1 MPKRSNGQV
10 TKRCVI
16 DFTDGISMEFS
27 EWRFNL
33 RSSNEIQNP
42 PERYGVIDRVG
53 LQYLCGFSDT
63 EQFTAQ
69 HRQWVSDAIV
79 NGCNQRE
86 KCWTES
92 IAIGSSSFVEETKIK
107 LGIKAI
113 GRRIE
118 EQRND
123 QYVLRE
129 EPVAY
134 NSVFDHQKR
143 LLSSDNCYFWGVN
156 S

>member
-1 MPKRSNGQV
+1 VVDVRLGNLE
-10 TKRCVI
+10 RI
-16 DFTDGISMEFS
+16 GIIS
-27 EWRFNL
+27 
-33 RSSNEIQNP
+33 
-42 PERYGVIDRVG
+42 PEYS
-53 LQYLCGFSDT
+53 L

-107 LGIKAI
+107 LGTKAI
-113 GRRIE
+113 GRRVE

-134 NSVFDHQKR
+134 NTVFDPEKG
-143 LLSSDNCYFWGVN
+143 LLSSENSYFWDIN
-156 S
+156 SYNLDG